1 MRVLA
6 AVCAGFVGL
15 LWLTA
20 TVIARASEE
29 RPIAFVNAT
38 VIDGTGRPPIE
49 DAIVIIEARRI
60 AAVGPSREIVV
71 PTDARVI
78 DTTGRWIIPGL
89 IDAHVHFFQSGG
101 LYTRP
106 DIIDLRRI
114 RPYEEEISELRA
126 RLPQTL
132 VRYLASGVTTVLDV
146 GGPLW
151 TLEARDLARRQEAA
165 PWVAATGPLLATYAP
180 EELMCLDDPP
190 MIPIATAQQ
199 ARAATSRL
207 LAHKPDLIKIWFV
220 FPAADISNEI
230 AWVRAA
236 IQKAHAE
243 GVRVVVHAT
252 QRRVARA
259 VVESGADVLAHS
271 VDDEKLD
278 AALLDMMAA
287 RGVVYVTTLVVQE
300 GYREVFGGY
309 VQLTGIERDLG
320 DPRAIDSFDDLDDVP
335 EILRPGWVRARPRP
349 ARAVDPVPAANLRHV
364 AARGIAIA
372 AGSDAGN
379 IGTLH
384 GPALHRELQLMVQ
397 AGLTPMQTLV
407 AATQGGAAALGRPD
421 EIGTLEAGKLA
432 DLVVLNAD
440 PLIDIANT
448 QRIHL
453 VVRDGEMFDAA
464 ALGRRLADGGQ

>member
-1 MRVLA
+1 MLA
-6 AVCAGFVGL
+6 AVYIGFVGL
-15 LWLTA
+15 LGLTA
-20 TVIARASEE
+20 TAIARASEE

-49 DAIVIIEARRI
+49 DATVIIEARRI

-71 PTDARVI
+71 PTDACVI
-78 DTTGRWIIPGL
+78 DTAGRWIIPGL

-114 RPYEEEISELRA
+114 RPYEEEILEVRA
-126 RLPQTL
+126 RLEQTL
-132 VRYLASGVTTVLDV
+132 MRYLASGVTTVLDV

-151 TLEARDLARRQEAA
+151 TLEVRDLARRHEAA
-165 PWVAATGPLLATYAP
+165 PRVAATGPLLATYAP
-180 EELMCLDDPP
+180 EELMGLDDPP

-220 FPAADISNEI
+220 FPGADISNEI

-236 IQKAHAE
+236 IEEAHAAS
-243 GVRVVVHAT
+243 VRVVVHAT
-252 QRRVARA
+252 QRRIARA
-259 VVESGADVLAHS
+259 IVESGADVLAHS
-271 VDDEKLD
+271 VDDEILD
-278 AALLDMMAA
+278 DALLDRMAA
-287 RGVVYVTTLVVQE
+287 GGVVYVTTLVVQE

-309 VQLTGIERDLG
+309 VQLTGIERALG
-320 DPRAIDSFDDLDDVP
+320 DPRAIDSFDDVDDLP
-335 EILRPGWVRARPRP
+335 EILRPAWVLARASSE
-349 ARAVDPVPAANLRHV
+349 RAVDPVPAANLRQV
-364 AARGIAIA
+364 ATRGITIA

-407 AATQGGAAALGRPD
+407 AATRGGAAALGRSD
-421 EIGTLEAGKLA
+421 EIGTVEAGKLA

-453 VVRDGEMFDAA
+453 VVRDGAMFDPAGLA
-464 ALGRRLADGGQ
+464 RRLADGAH